1 MENAPRCTAR
11 DHGALVAYLYDE
23 CDPVERAQVE
33 AHLAVCVRC
42 ADEAAS
48 FRSVRG
54 ALGAWESPQPA
65 LGFRVV
71 SDRDRTAASW
81 RRLAP
86 RPGWGL
92 AAAAGMVLAAG
103 VLLGGVEVR
112 YGDDV
117 FVFRAGLVDYVRSL
131 AAPSAPAPPGAG
143 DRTAAASA
151 GPAAAERPWRADLAA
166 LGNQLRRELAP
177 AAGGPGRASPLALG
191 PETRLAGDR
200 DALLRQVRGL
210 IAQSE
215 RRQQQ
220 ERALWLTEFA
230 QELDVQ
236 RSADQQRLQQE
247 LGALDGVADYLVRV
261 SQP

>member
-42 ADEAAS
+42 ADEAAA

-54 ALGAWESPQPA
+54 ALSAWESPQPA

-71 SDRDRTAASW
+71 SDRDRTAPPW

-103 VLLGGVEVR
+103 ILLGGVEVR
-112 YGDDV
+112 YGDGV

-131 AAPSAPAPPGAG
+131 AAPSAPAPGGAG
-143 DRTAAASA
+143 DRTAPASA
-151 GPAAAERPWRADLAA
+151 AGRPWRADLAA
-166 LGNQLRRELAP
+166 LGSQLRRELAS
-177 AAGGPGRASPLALG
+177 AAGGPGRAAPLALG
-191 PETRLAGDR
+191 PETTLAGDR
-200 DALLRQVRGL
+200 AALLQQVRGL

>member
-1 MENAPRCTAR
+1 MENATRCTVQ
-11 DHGALVAYLYDE
+11 DHAALVAYLYDE
-23 CDPVERAQVE
+23 CDPVERAEVE
-33 AHLAVCVRC
+33 AHLTVCGRC
-42 ADEAAS
+42 ADEVAS

-54 ALGAWESPQPA
+54 SLGAWTLPEPS

-71 SDRDRTAASW
+71 SDRGGPAAPW
-81 RRLAP
+81 WQLAL

-92 AAAAGMVLAAG
+92 ASAAGLALAVG
-103 VLLGGVEVR
+103 VLMGGVEVR
-112 YGDDV
+112 YGDDG

-131 AAPSAPAPPGAG
+131 ATPSALTPPRAE
-143 DRTAAASA
+143 RAAA
-151 GPAAAERPWRADLAA
+151 GGGRPWRADLAA

-177 AAGGPGRASPLALG
+177 AADGSRRASPLMLG
-191 PETRLAGDR
+191 PETLARDR
-200 DALLRQVRGL
+200 DALLQQVRGL
-210 IAQSE
+210 ISQSE

-230 QELDVQ
+230 QELDMQ
-236 RSADQQRLQQE
+236 RRADQQRLQQE